1 MTKYDAIHAAQQRL
15 KQKATPAQK
24 RREFKRQQFIAK
36 KVASQTLFVSVFGLS
51 EHIWPVSL
59 NGQRR
64 HVSAEQALAIEV
76 TPLPWVICC
85 YALCKDISGN
95 PYIKGMELHLQEPVK
110 QSAIHKA
117 LSHKHYDWMREN
129 VNVKQLLTLAWI
141 ATTATP
147 PTEKMAMQLF
157 LERGAFDAFDFATS
171 DDNGAFMINFK
182 ERKTTGPEADYSDT
196 NGSKYHGD

>member
-1 MTKYDAIHAAQQRL
+1 MNKYEAIHATQQRL
-15 KQKATPAQK
+15 KQTATPAQK

-51 EHIWPVSL
+51 AHIWPVSL
-59 NGQRR
+59 NGHHKQ
-64 HVSAEQALAIEV
+64 VTGYDAKAIEV

-129 VNVKQLLTLAWI
+129 VNVNQLLTLAWI
-141 ATTATP
+141 ATTAAP
-147 PTEKMAMQLF
+147 PTEKLAMQLF
-157 LERGAFDAFDFATS
+157 LERGAFDAFDFVTVNLL
-171 DDNGAFMINFK
+171 DEMQINLK
-182 ERKTTGPEADYSDT
+182 E
-196 NGSKYHGD
+196 

>member
-1 MTKYDAIHAAQQRL
+1 MLHTASLRPQQMTKYEAIHAAQQRL
-15 KQKATPAQK
+15 KQTATPAQK
-24 RREFKRQQFIAK
+24 RRMFQRQQFIAK

-59 NGQRR
+59 NGHNKQ
-64 HVSAEQALAIEV
+64 VTGYDALALEV

-95 PYIKGMELHLQEPVK
+95 PYIKGMELHLGEPVK

-117 LSHKHYDWMREN
+117 LSEAHYDWMREN

-141 ATTATP
+141 ATTAAP
-147 PTEKMAMQLF
+147 PTEKLAMQLF

-171 DDNGAFMINFK
+171 NDETLMINLK
-182 ERKTTGPEADYSDT
+182 E
-196 NGSKYHGD
+196 

>member
-1 MTKYDAIHAAQQRL
+1 MTKYEAIRAAQQRL
-15 KQKATPAQK
+15 KQTATPAQK

-36 KVASQTLFVSVFGLS
+36 KVAGQTLFVSVFGLS
-51 EHIWPVSL
+51 EHIWPFSL
-59 NGQRR
+59 NGRR
-64 HVSAEQALAIEV
+64 KPVTGYDALAIEV

-85 YALCKDISGN
+85 YALCKDVSGN

-117 LSHKHYDWMREN
+117 LSRKHYDWMREN
-129 VNVKQLLTLAWI
+129 VNVNQLLTLSWI

-147 PTEKMAMQLF
+147 PTEKLAMQLF

-171 DDNGAFMINFK
+171 NDDVLLINLK
-182 ERKTTGPEADYSDT
+182 E
-196 NGSKYHGD
+196 